1 MAVGTD
7 KERQIGVNGKIAIAV
22 ARAERAE
29 TELAELRARLKA
41 EVAAADKRASQKI
54 SMLRLIFIGIATLM
68 GFLGILTLV
77 NWYVPGSVDADGIG
91 AAFFQTSKDI
101 LLVLTGILGSAMANV
116 FDGGRSTGRASDT
129 PDTPAATTAPLD
141 GEPPQG

>member
-1 MAVGTD
+1 MAADNRASNKLLT
-7 KERQIGVNGKIAIAV
+7 AL

-29 TELAELRARLKA
+29 AELADLRARLKA

-54 SMLRLIFIGIATLM
+54 SMLRVIFTGIATLM
-68 GFLGILTLV
+68 CYLGFLVLI
-77 NWYVPGSVDADGIG
+77 NWYVPGSVDSDGIG

-116 FDGGRSTGRASDT
+116 FDSRSGPRSADAVAPPPPT
-129 PDTPAATTAPLD
+129 PDTEQV
-141 GEPPQG
+141 G